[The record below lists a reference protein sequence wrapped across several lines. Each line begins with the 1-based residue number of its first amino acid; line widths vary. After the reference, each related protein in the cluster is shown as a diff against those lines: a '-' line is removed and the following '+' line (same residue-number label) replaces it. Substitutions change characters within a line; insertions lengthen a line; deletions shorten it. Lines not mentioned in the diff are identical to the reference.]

1 MTDAPEQSRSSS
13 KRINVKAAEPL
24 LSFLPISI
32 LTDSYKTTH
41 YLQYPNSRKMVA
53 YAEFRNGFDKDVQ
66 DTRLVFYGIRYL
78 LEAFIAR
85 QWTQKDVDNA
95 AAFFSTHMAPG
106 FTDFPFPKDI
116 MNKFVRENRGYF
128 PVVIEALPEGTCV
141 HAHCPVFQITAKDG
155 YAPLCTFLETILT
168 MLWYPTTVATLSRRA
183 RDRIEAAFDRSVEG
197 ASGNPLI
204 GTRLHDFG
212 FRGCTCVEQSVLG
225 GVAHL
230 LNFDGSDTL
239 SAAYYAQFH
248 LNDGEPVA
256 MSIPATEH
264 SVMTA
269 WRTEQQA
276 LANMIEQFGTGVF
289 ACVMDSYDYVQA
301 LAEMLPTVAQKQVGK
316 GGFLVLRPDSGDP
329 VEAVLLALE
338 AAEKVFGVDTNA
350 RGYKV
355 PRGCGVIQGD
365 GISIEVLDQI
375 LQAVM
380 AKGYSAQA
388 VAFGMGGGLLQ
399 RVNRDTMSFATKL
412 SHIVY
417 ADGTETDTMKLPK
430 SDPLKYSLPGIM
442 AVKSVDG
449 VPTAFPADGGHVSP
463 EENMLQVVWDS
474 GPVEV
479 ERKKFTE
486 LRKQVDAQW
495 RALPKTADVLSQP
508 LKDKVKTVTARLR
521 QPQDIQPARS
531 TADHVQ

>member
-1 MTDAPEQSRSSS
+1 MSSTPQQSRSVSR
-13 KRINVKAAEPL
+13 KINVKPAAPL
-24 LSFLPISI
+24 LSYVPISV

-41 YLQYPNSRKMVA
+41 YMQYPESRKMVA

-66 DTRLVFYGIRYL
+66 DTRVVFYGIRYL
-78 LEAFIAR
+78 LEGFIAR
-85 QWTQKDVDNA
+85 QWTQQDVDKA
-95 AAFFSTHMAPG
+95 TTFFSTHMAPN
-106 FTDFPFPKDI
+106 FTDFPFPKDL
-116 MNKFVRENRGYF
+116 MVKFVQQNDGYF
-128 PVVIEALPEGTCV
+128 PVVLETLPEGTCV
-141 HAHCPVFQITAKDG
+141 HAHCPVFQITAEDG

-183 RDRIEAAFDRSVEG
+183 RDRIEAAFDQSVEG
-197 ASGNPLI
+197 GSSNPLV

-230 LNFDGSDTL
+230 LNFSGSDTL

-269 WRTEQQA
+269 WRTEREA
-276 LANMIEQFGTGVF
+276 LENMIDQFGTGIF
-289 ACVMDSYDYVQA
+289 ACVMDSYDYVEA
-301 LAEMLPTVAQKQVGK
+301 LAEHLPAVAQKQVGK

-338 AAEKVFGVDTNA
+338 AAERVFGVDMNS

-355 PRGCGVIQGD
+355 PKGCGVIQGD
-365 GISIEVLDQI
+365 GISIEMLDDI

-417 ADGTETDTMKLPK
+417 ADGTEADTMKLPK
-430 SDPLKYSLPGIM
+430 SDPWKYSLPGIM
-442 AVKSVDG
+442 AVKSVKG
-449 VPTAFPADGGHVSP
+449 IPTAFPADGGHVSP
-463 EENMLQVVWDS
+463 EENMLQVVWDN

-479 ERKKFTE
+479 EWKKFAE
-486 LRKQVDAQW
+486 LRQDVDAQW
-495 RALPKTADVLSQP
+495 RALPKAADVLSQP

-521 QPQDIQPARS
+521 AHQDA
-531 TADHVQ
+531 